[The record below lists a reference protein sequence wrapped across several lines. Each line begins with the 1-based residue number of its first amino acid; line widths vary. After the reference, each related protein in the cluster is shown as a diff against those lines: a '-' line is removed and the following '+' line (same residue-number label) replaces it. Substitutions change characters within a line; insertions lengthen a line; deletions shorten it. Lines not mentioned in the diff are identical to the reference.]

1 VIARRSTQNAQN
13 TQKESSLRFQR
24 VLRLTLV
31 LIAASVSA
39 QPVTRRATNLAA
51 LLAYPGFYHGR
62 PIVVVGK
69 VALAQDGIKVSDDLA
84 SIRLVSKGNAPDGV
98 DEIRGEF
105 WDIGRMKPDEPKLST
120 YDLRATFH
128 FDPDGS
134 WPRPGEVTAIV
145 ATAVTPA
152 PPALPGAT
160 PPIRVVVL
168 NSSRYLEQK
177 VTITGQ
183 YSGRNLLGDLPDA
196 PNKSRYDFVLRSAD
210 AAIWVSNM
218 RPKIRDTNGK
228 EFELALD
235 SRIDSGR
242 WLQVKGTIQ
251 QGRGLLWLE
260 ADAGSLTLA
269 KPPTEPVAT
278 EEETIRVP
286 AAPPPS
292 VVFSAPTEDETDVTL
307 STSVRIQFS
316 RDLDTATLKGHIRA
330 RYLESQSVERGEP
343 ATPPAEFTFQYNGA
357 NRVLELKFTK
367 PLERF
372 RTLKVELIDGILGT
386 DGQPLKPWTLTFALG
401 GS

>member
-1 VIARRSTQNAQN
+1 VLTVF
-13 TQKESSLRFQR
+13 TSSD
-24 VLRLTLV
+24 
-31 LIAASVSA
+31 A
-39 QPVTRRATNLAA
+39 QPVIRRATNLAA

-62 PIVVVGK
+62 PVVVVGK
-69 VALAQDGIKVSDDLA
+69 VALAQDGIKVSDAVA
-84 SIRLVSKGNAPDGV
+84 SIRLVFKGNAPDGL

-105 WDIGRMKPDEPKLST
+105 WDIGRMKPDEPKLSG

-128 FDPDGS
+128 FDPDGA
-134 WPRPGEVTAIV
+134 WPRPGDVMAIV
-145 ATAVTPA
+145 ATAVSPAA
-152 PPALPGAT
+152 PPSPAT
-160 PPIRVVVL
+160 APPIRAVVL
-168 NSSRYLEQK
+168 NPARYLEQK

-183 YSGRNLLGDLPDA
+183 YSGRNLMGDLPDA

-235 SRIDSGR
+235 SRIDSSR

-251 QGRGLLWLE
+251 QGRGLLWLDAE
-260 ADAGSLTLA
+260 AGSLALA

-292 VVFSAPTEDETDVTL
+292 VVFSAPTEDETDVSLT
-307 STSVRIQFS
+307 TSVRIQFS
-316 RDLDTATLKGHIRA
+316 RDLDTTTLRGHIRA
-330 RYLESQSVERGEP
+330 RYVESQSVERGEP
-343 ATPPAEFTFQYNGA
+343 TTPPADFTFQYNGA

-372 RTLKVELIDGILGT
+372 RTLKVDLLEGILGT
-386 DGQPLKPWTLTFALG
+386 DGQPLRPWTLTFALG

>member
-1 VIARRSTQNAQN
+1 MRAEAGGSGLAAIIAIVAVVA
-13 TQKESSLRFQR
+13 F
-24 VLRLTLV
+24 
-31 LIAASVSA
+31 SVGSVVNA
-39 QPVTRRATNLAA
+39 QPVTRRAANLAA

-62 PIVVVGK
+62 PVVVVGK
-69 VALAQDGIKVSDDLA
+69 VALAQEGIKVSDDVA
-84 SIRLVSKGNAPDGV
+84 SIRLVFKGNAPDGL

-105 WDIGRMKPDEPKLST
+105 WDIGRMKPDEPKLSG
-120 YDLRATFH
+120 YDLRSTFH
-128 FDPDGS
+128 FDPDGA

-152 PPALPGAT
+152 PPPAPAAT
-160 PPIRVVVL
+160 PPIRAVVL
-168 NSSRYLEQK
+168 NPSRYLEQK

-183 YSGRNLLGDLPDA
+183 YSGRNLMGDLPDA

-235 SRIDSGR
+235 SRIDSSR

-251 QGRGLLWLE
+251 QARGLLLLDAE
-260 ADAGSLTLA
+260 AGSLAVA
-269 KPPTEPVAT
+269 KPPAAEPVAT
-278 EEETIRVP
+278 EDESIRVP
-286 AAPPPS
+286 AAPPPT
-292 VVFSAPTEDETDVTL
+292 VVFSAPTEDETDVSVT
-307 STSVRIQFS
+307 TNVRIQFT
-316 RDLDTATLKGHIRA
+316 RDLDTTTLKGHIRA
-330 RYLESQSVERGEP
+330 RYLEAQSVERGEP
-343 ATPPAEFTFQYNGA
+343 TTPPAEFTFQYNAA

-372 RTLKVELIDGILGT
+372 RTLKVELLEGILGT

-401 GS
+401 GA